1 MAYFDNE
8 DILVS
13 GLCDVDAFDLTGGG
27 KFWTQMDV
35 QETLILPEQKLDIEQ
50 LNSINIAV
58 RIVSKKV
65 IETPES
71 PMDYGGAGRIPNQEG
86 KILTGRKL
94 IVEGELCQTISYTAD
109 VDEQSVHS
117 AQFVV
122 PFSAFIVIAA
132 DTPLDTNFQINV
144 CVEDVF
150 VEDFTD
156 RTIFKNVTLLLQAVE
171 APLLSCP
178 EDSQKEWA

>member
-1 MAYFDNE
+1 MSYFEQE
-8 DILVS
+8 DIMVS
-13 GLCDVDAFDLTGGG
+13 GLCDVDAFDLTGPG
-27 KFWTQMDV
+27 KYWTQLSV
-35 QETLILPEQKLDIEQ
+35 QETLILPEQKYDIEQ

-58 RIVSKKV
+58 RIVRQKV
-65 IETPES
+65 IETPNS
-71 PMDYGGAGRIPNQEG
+71 DGVPNQEG
-86 KILTGRKL
+86 KLVTGRKL

-117 AQFVV
+117 AQFAV
-122 PFSAFIVIAA
+122 PFSAFIVIGE
-132 DTPLDTNFQINV
+132 DTPLTQNFQVNS

-171 APLLSCP
+171 APAVGCP
-178 EDSQKEWA
+178 EDQH